1 MWVVGAA
8 NGVEVVLF
16 HQPNVALDSLQRLG
30 VAMFRVVFVLVSI
43 CHQKRFLIA
52 RRFTE
57 TYEQKI
63 KYVGAKNMAQ
73 MLI

>member
-1 MWVVGAA
+1 MIEGGDVEGA
-8 NGVEVVLF
+8 E
-16 HQPNVALDSLQRLG
+16 
-30 VAMFRVVFVLVSI
+30 RVVFVLVSI